1 MSDEQAALPSRS
13 ELRQQRRTTAP
24 AAHPRRRRRLIGLV
38 AVLTVVV
45 LGSDQA
51 TKYLAEARL
60 DDGVFVSLWDDY
72 LGLQL
77 VYNSGAAFG
86 LADGLTWVL
95 TIVAIAVALAVVRFA
110 RKLGSLTWAVAL
122 GLLLGGCLGNLYDR
136 LAREPGIGRGH
147 VVDFINYNGWF
158 IGNVA
163 DIAIVVAAGLI
174 VILALAGREIDGT
187 RHADAEKREPDT
199 AAGQV
204 SEEPAGE
211 DTGPHSAGPG
221 ESTESAAEVESDEDT
236 GASPDERSGA

>member
-1 MSDEQAALPSRS
+1 MSDEQAALPTRRA
-13 ELRQQRRTTAP
+13 LRQQRRKSAP
-24 AAHPRRRRRLIGLV
+24 SADPQHRRRLIGLV

-60 DDGVFVSLWDDY
+60 DSGVFVSLWADY

-95 TIVAIAVALAVVRFA
+95 TIVAIVVAVAVVRFA
-110 RKLGSLTWAVAL
+110 RKLGSVTWAVAL

-187 RHADAEKREPDT
+187 RYADASRED
-199 AAGQV
+199 AG
-204 SEEPAGE
+204 EPGGAGAEPAEAGAAPPADE
-211 DTGPHSAGPG
+211 TGDT
-221 ESTESAAEVESDEDT
+221 SDERP
-236 GASPDERSGA
+236 GG

>member
-1 MSDEQAALPSRS
+1 MSDEQAALPTRRD
-13 ELRQQRRTTAP
+13 LRQQRRKSAP
-24 AAHPRRRRRLIGLV
+24 AADPRHRRRLIGLL

-45 LGSDQA
+45 LASDQV
-51 TKYLAEARL
+51 TKYLAEAYL
-60 DDGVFVSLWDDY
+60 DDGAFVSLWDEF

-95 TIVAIAVALAVVRFA
+95 TIVAIVVAVAVVRFA
-110 RKLGSLTWAVAL
+110 RKLGSVTWAVAL

-187 RHADAEKREPDT
+187 RYTDAAKNDAENSDEPVEQPDSEPAEQPDVSTEPDELVQHT
-199 AAGQV
+199 
-204 SEEPAGE
+204 
-211 DTGPHSAGPG
+211 
-221 ESTESAAEVESDEDT
+221 
-236 GASPDERSGA
+236 PDERSGA